1 MLIVKFIY
9 SSLAFMLKYYY
20 LLRNSWKFSLY
31 TTVIYSK
38 IVGTVCVGCLLESSV
53 LAMGSIKVWIVLKVL
68 CVCLRLK
75 HNTQCPCQV
84 ARFSWAGLVC
94 SCCPCQARRL
104 VSRVLIDTFTTSLS
118 AINGTNELTCRTRKW
133 R

>member
-68 CVCLRLK
+68 CVCVYDSNIILSVLARWRDFLGLAWF
-75 HNTQCPCQV
+75 V
-84 ARFSWAGLVC
+84 AVAH
-94 SCCPCQARRL
+94 ARHDGWYL
-104 VSRVLIDTFTTSLS
+104 GF
-118 AINGTNELTCRTRKW
+118 
-133 R
+133 